1 MQRLPLRP
9 LIVSTKRAV
18 PFGAWPSSLGAD
30 RVADGS
36 VRLGGIALDG
46 EYIYWVESR
55 AAENGRLA
63 LVRKRTSDADAVH
76 DVVPAPFSVRTRVH
90 EYGGGAFTVHDGRVV
105 FANDGDQQLY
115 CVDTRQPSP
124 WRQER
129 LTDRSDLR
137 FADLQI
143 DPLRQRVICVG
154 EKKCDEAEPENF
166 IASVDLS
173 SGAVSVLAAGA
184 DFYAFP
190 RLNPSGDRLAFL
202 RWNHPAMP
210 WDATFLDV
218 ADVAPDG
225 SLGPARTVAGG
236 TDESIFQPAWSS
248 VGELCFVSD
257 RSGFSNLYCL
267 GADGKARAL
276 VACDADFATPLWVFG
291 LSTYAWLD
299 EKTVAC
305 ILQQS
310 GLWSLGLLSGTSF
323 ETVATDLTEL
333 GMLFAN
339 HGRAFFVG
347 GSAASAPALYA
358 VDARGAIALFHRP
371 SPDVLAEDAV
381 SKPSPISF
389 PTSGGAVAY
398 GLLYQPC
405 HPDCEGPASER
416 PPLLVISHGGPTGS
430 TSSALSLTTQFWTSR
445 GFAVLD
451 VNYRGST
458 GYGRAYRKAL
468 DGQWGI
474 FDVDDCVA
482 GARMLAEQGVVDSK
496 RMAIRGSSAGGFT
509 VLCALTFHDAFA
521 AGASYY
527 GVSDLE
533 ALAKDTHKFESRY
546 LDTLIGPYPERRD
559 LYEARSPIHAT
570 ARLRCPVIFF
580 QGLEDRVVPPAQAE
594 NMVAALRQRQIEAP
608 LVTFP
613 DEQHGFR
620 RKENISRALDAELA
634 FYRQIFR
641 IVADVA
647 ND

>member
-1 MQRLPLRP
+1 
-9 LIVSTKRAV
+9 VSTKRII
-18 PFGAWPSSLGAD
+18 PFGAWPSTLGAD
-30 RVADGS
+30 RVAEGS

-46 EYIYWVESR
+46 DYVYWVESR
-55 AAENGRLA
+55 AAESGRLA
-63 LVRKRTSDADAVH
+63 LVRKRAGGAH
-76 DVVPAPFSVRTRVH
+76 AAEDVVLAPFSVRTRVH
-90 EYGGGAFTVHDGRVV
+90 EYGGGAFVVKSGLMV

-115 CVDTRQPSP
+115 CFDTRQPLP
-124 WRQER
+124 WQPER

-143 DPLRQRVICVG
+143 DTLRQRVICVC
-154 EKKCDEAEPENF
+154 EKKRDGTEPENF
-166 IASVDLS
+166 IASVELANGLA

-190 RLNPSGDRLAFL
+190 RLNPSGDGLAFL

-236 TDESIFQPAWSS
+236 TDESIFQPGWSPA
-248 VGELCFVSD
+248 GELCFVSD
-257 RSGFSNLYCL
+257 RSGFSNLYRL
-267 GADGKARAL
+267 GADGNASCLAAR
-276 VACDADFATPLWVFG
+276 DADFATPLWVFG

-299 EKTVAC
+299 GRTVAC
-305 ILQQS
+305 VFQQS
-310 GLWSLGLLSGTSF
+310 GLWSLGLLSGPHF

-333 GMLFAN
+333 GMLFADQ
-339 HGRAFFVG
+339 GRAVFVG
-347 GSAASAPALYA
+347 GSAAHAPALYTL
-358 VDARGAIALFHRP
+358 DARGEIALFHRP
-371 SPDVLAEDAV
+371 SPDLLAEGAV
-381 SKPSPISF
+381 SKPRPVSF
-389 PTSGGAVAY
+389 PTSNGAVAH
-398 GLLYQPC
+398 GLLYLPC
-405 HPDCEGPASER
+405 HPDCEGPSSEQ

-430 TSSALSLTTQFWTSR
+430 TSSALSLPTQFWTNR

-482 GARMLAEQGVVDSK
+482 GARMLAEQGVVDGK

-509 VLCALTFHDAFA
+509 VLCALTFHDTFA

-546 LDTLIGPYPERRD
+546 LDTLIGAYPERRD

-570 ARLRCPVIFF
+570 ERLRCPVIFF

-594 NMVAALRQRQIEAP
+594 NMVAALRHRGIEAP

-613 DEQHGFR
+613 GEQHGFR

-634 FYRQIFR
+634 FYRRIFR
-641 IVADVA
+641 IAADAA

>member
-1 MQRLPLRP
+1 
-9 LIVSTKRAV
+9 VSTTRII
-18 PFGAWPSSLGAD
+18 PFGEWPSPLGAD
-30 RVADGS
+30 RVAEGS
-36 VRLGGIALDG
+36 VRLGGMALDD
-46 EYIYWVESR
+46 EYVYWVESR

-63 LVRKRTSDADAVH
+63 LVRKRASAADAAEV
-76 DVVPAPFSVRTRVH
+76 VVPAPFSVRTRVH
-90 EYGGGAFTVHDGRVV
+90 EYGGGAFAVHDGRVV

-115 CVDTRQPSP
+115 SIDTRKPWPWQP
-124 WRQER
+124 ER

-137 FADLQI
+137 FADLQF
-143 DPLRQRVICVG
+143 DPLRPRLICVG
-154 EKKCDEAEPENF
+154 ERKRAGTEPENF
-166 IASVDLS
+166 LASVDLS
-173 SGAVSVLAAGA
+173 GGAVSVLAAGA

-190 RLNPSGDRLAFL
+190 RLSPSGDRLAFL

-210 WDATFLDV
+210 WDATFLDA

-236 TDESIFQPAWSS
+236 TDESIFQPGWSPA
-248 VGELCFVSD
+248 GELCFISD
-257 RSGFSNLYCL
+257 RTGFSNLYWT
-267 GADGKARAL
+267 GADGNADGSASCL
-276 VACDADFATPLWVFG
+276 VARDADFATPLWVFG

-305 ILQQS
+305 VFQQS
-310 GLWSLGLLSGTSF
+310 GLWHIGLLSGGHF
-323 ETVATDLTEL
+323 ETIATDLSEL
-333 GMLFAN
+333 GMLFAEQ
-339 HGRAFFVG
+339 GRAVFVG
-347 GSAASAPALYA
+347 GSAAHAPALYTLN
-358 VDARGAIALFHRP
+358 ARGEIALFHRP
-371 SPDVLAEDAV
+371 SPDLLAEDAV
-381 SKPSPISF
+381 SRPHPVSF
-389 PTSGGAVAY
+389 PTSSGAEAH
-398 GLLYQPC
+398 GLLYPPC
-405 HPDCEGPASER
+405 HPDCEGPPSER

-482 GARMLAEQGVVDSK
+482 GARMLAEQGVVDGK

-509 VLCALTFHDAFA
+509 VLCALTFHDTFA

-533 ALAKDTHKFESRY
+533 ALARDTHKFESRY
-546 LDTLIGPYPERRD
+546 LDTLIGAYPARRD

-570 ARLRCPVIFF
+570 ERLRCPVIFF

-594 NMVAALRQRQIEAP
+594 NMVAALRRRGIEAP
-608 LVTFP
+608 LITFP
-613 DEQHGFR
+613 GEQHGFR
-620 RKENISRALDAELA
+620 IKENISRALDTELA

-641 IVADVA
+641 IRSNFPIART
-647 ND
+647 